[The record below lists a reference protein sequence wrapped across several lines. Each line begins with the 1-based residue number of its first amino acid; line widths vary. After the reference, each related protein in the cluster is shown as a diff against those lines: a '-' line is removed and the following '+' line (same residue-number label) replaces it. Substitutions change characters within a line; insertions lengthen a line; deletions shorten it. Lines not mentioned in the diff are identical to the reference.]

1 MIVAGLDLSL
11 TSTGIAILRDGRPI
25 MLRSIGTDG
34 GIKDWEH
41 RVRRITR
48 QTWNVVRVIESKG
61 MPDLVMVEAPLTF
74 GPDSSADSYD
84 RYSLF
89 VEVVRQLQAWKLPI
103 VFIHNR
109 TRASW
114 ATGKGYSSKE
124 LTAKQ
129 KKQLV
134 LDAVR
139 ATWAPWVGHITNDDI
154 GDALCLAEIGA
165 RYLGESLHFP
175 VRRRHVEAMA
185 NSITWPSDLVGKVD
199 NAEVGA

>member
-34 GIKDWEH
+34 GIKDDDH
-41 RVRRITR
+41 RIDRITQ
-48 QTWNVVRVIESKG
+48 QTWNVVRTIKDKA
-61 MPDLVMVEAPLTF
+61 MPDLVLVEKPLTF
-74 GPDSSADSYD
+74 GTNGTADSYD
-84 RYSLF
+84 RYSLY
-89 VEVVRQLQAWKLPI
+89 VEVCRQFKAWKVPI
-103 VFIHNR
+103 VYVNNR

-134 LDAVR
+134 LNAVR
-139 ATWAPWVGHITNDDI
+139 ATWEPWAGHITNDDI

-165 RYLGESLHFP
+165 RYLGEPLHFP

-185 NSITWPSDLVGKVD
+185 NSITWPSGLVRGHLESV
-199 NAEVGA
+199 